1 MAEHQHI
8 QLNPTERTLYR
19 LFLAHPKGIRADDLV
34 LHWDELCAIYAEES
48 IYDDPEL
55 RADKM
60 ESLCAESK
68 KVFYANI
75 SRIKRKF
82 RASLGARQAQKLII
96 KRDKNGV
103 YRISGLQRASAG
115 ALDTI
120 PYGL

>member
-1 MAEHQHI
+1 M
-8 QLNPTERTLYR
+8 ERTLYR

-34 LHWDELCAIYAEES
+34 LHWKELCSIYAEES
-48 IYDDPEL
+48 LYDDPEL

-68 KVFYANI
+68 TVFYTNI

-82 RASLGARQAQKLII
+82 RATLGARQANKYII

-103 YRISGLQRASAG
+103 YKISRLPREEK
-115 ALDTI
+115 TI
-120 PYGL
+120 PSLEVKKIVKHYR

>member
-1 MAEHQHI
+1 MTGHHHI

-19 LFLAHPKGIRADDLV
+19 LFVAHPKGIRADDLV
-34 LHWDELCAIYAEES
+34 LHWKELCAIYAEES

-68 KVFYANI
+68 KVFYANV

-82 RASLGARQAQKLII
+82 RASLGARQAQKYII

-103 YRISGLQRASAG
+103 YKISGLQRIETASKIAF
-115 ALDTI
+115 
-120 PYGL
+120 YF